1 MLVLPVLSLTS
12 LVYRVGVRLITFCKN
27 INFGS
32 SNIFSYKLYL
42 GQVVPFCLHA
52 CSQLSH
58 IFSFGFSQFQGL
70 LDDKEGH
77 MPPLS
82 APV

>member
-1 MLVLPVLSLTS
+1 MFVLLVLSLTS
-12 LVYRVGVRLITFCKN
+12 LVQRAGVKFITFCKN

-42 GQVVPFCLHA
+42 GQAVPLCLHA
-52 CSQLSH
+52 CSLLSH
-58 IFSFGFSQFQGL
+58 VFSFGFFQGS

-77 MPPLS
+77 MPLLS
-82 APV
+82 APM